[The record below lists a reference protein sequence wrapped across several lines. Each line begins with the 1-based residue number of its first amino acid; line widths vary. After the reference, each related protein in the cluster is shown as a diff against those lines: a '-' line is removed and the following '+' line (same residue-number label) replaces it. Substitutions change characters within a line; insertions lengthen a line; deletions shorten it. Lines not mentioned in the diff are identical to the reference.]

1 VPREDTG
8 AYKEFDRGHIITS
21 AASATPGR
29 RSPHKLIERNRTCLS
44 NRKTNERQLGQRF
57 FNRPTVELARA
68 LLGKRLALGGL
79 RGKIVET
86 EAYLYKDDPG
96 CHAARGLTPRNTPM
110 FGPAGRTYVYF
121 IYGMYH
127 CLNIV
132 SGKEGEGEAVLIR
145 ALEPL
150 CGMELMQKRRK
161 TEKIE
166 NLCNGPGKLTQAFG
180 ITKAHN
186 DMSLI
191 DGEENGLRILRGETI
206 NETETVTATRIG
218 LAKGQGDD
226 LMLRFYI
233 RGNRFVSKTHP
244 KNI

>member
-1 VPREDTG
+1 VIP
-8 AYKEFDRGHIITS
+8 
-21 AASATPGR
+21 
-29 RSPHKLIERNRTCLS
+29 
-44 NRKTNERQLGQRF
+44 LGQRF
-57 FNRPTVELARA
+57 FNRPTVELAKA
-68 LLGKRLALGGL
+68 LLGKYLAFGGL

-96 CHAARGLTPRNTPM
+96 CHASRGKTQRNTPM

-145 ALEPL
+145 ALEPIE
-150 CGMELMQKRRK
+150 GIELMQKRRK

-166 NLCNGPGKLTQAFG
+166 TLCNGPGKLTQAFG
-180 ITKAHN
+180 ITKKQN
-186 DMSLI
+186 NLSLI
-191 DGEENGLRILRGETI
+191 DGGDDDLRILNGEKI
-206 NETETVTATRIG
+206 QETEIVTATRVG
-218 LAKGQGDD
+218 LAKGQGDE

-233 RGNRFVSKTHP
+233 KGNRFVSKPQKQCKT
-244 KNI
+244 IR